1 MNQDEMKKAAAEA
14 AIEYVENGMVV
25 GIGTGSTAN
34 HFIDLL
40 ANIKG
45 KIDGTVASSEA
56 SAERLRGHGI
66 PVMELNDV
74 GNLSLYVDGA
84 DESNKYLHLIK
95 GGGGALTREKI
106 VALASQREI
115 IVIDESKLSGQLGS
129 HHRVPVEV
137 LPFGWVTQKAYIAS
151 LGAGVS
157 RRENPDGSP
166 FETDQ
171 GQWILDC
178 DFGPLG
184 DPQGLAANLES
195 RSGIVEH
202 GLFLGLAT
210 DVIVAGPGGIRH
222 LRRDQTGSLNG
233 RNG

>member
-14 AIEYVENGMVV
+14 AIEYVENGMIV

-40 ANIKG
+40 ADIKG

-74 GNLSLYVDGA
+74 GTLSLYVDGA

-106 VALASQREI
+106 VAGASEKFVCI
-115 IVIDESKLSGQLGS
+115 ADDSKLVDVLGAFPLPIEVIPMARSLVARKMVAMGGSPVLREGFVTDNGNIILDVHNLQIMEPVHMETEINQIPGVVTVGIFAERPADILILGS
-129 HHRVPVEV
+129 E
-137 LPFGWVTQKAYIAS
+137 
-151 LGAGVS
+151 AGVK
-157 RRENPDGSP
+157 
-166 FETDQ
+166 T
-171 GQWILDC
+171 L
-178 DFGPLG
+178 
-184 DPQGLAANLES
+184 
-195 RSGIVEH
+195 
-202 GLFLGLAT
+202 T
-210 DVIVAGPGGIRH
+210 
-222 LRRDQTGSLNG
+222 
-233 RNG
+233 